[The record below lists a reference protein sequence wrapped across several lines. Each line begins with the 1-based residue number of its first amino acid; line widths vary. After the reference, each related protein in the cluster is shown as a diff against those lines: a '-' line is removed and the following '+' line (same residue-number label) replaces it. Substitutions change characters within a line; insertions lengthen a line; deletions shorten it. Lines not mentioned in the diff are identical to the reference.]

1 MKGDQHLVIG
11 YLVHSWIFDWE
22 KVLFPTSLNFV
33 EDNLLILD
41 LLNPTLEIT
50 IFLWWVITLSYV
62 PLLTKF

>member
-50 IFLWWVITLSYV
+50 IFL
-62 PLLTKF
+62 